1 MPTADQ
7 NIYVRRSS
15 DHVTVWS
22 GKTLRNTDNYPLTT
36 QGQALF
42 EAAVLAG
49 NHSGI
54 TASNGGT
61 VAAGVAPTLTIP
73 NPPVQGYAAYDVKI
87 QAETAASNVN
97 FSGTPGDV
105 TTREFFQN
113 SSHYADF
120 AFTGMPVSDG
130 NYTIILRAKTT
141 SGTDTTIVDLIINN
155 GTPFQVSIP
164 PTGGGLTTV
173 TVSGKAFQA
182 GDNTLRFRG
191 NTNNAGLDY
200 IRITH
205 PASA

>member
-97 FSGTPGDV
+97 FSGTPGAI
-105 TTREFFQN
+105 TR
-113 SSHYADF
+113 
-120 AFTGMPVSDG
+120 
-130 NYTIILRAKTT
+130 
-141 SGTDTTIVDLIINN
+141 
-155 GTPFQVSIP
+155 
-164 PTGGGLTTV
+164 
-173 TVSGKAFQA
+173 
-182 GDNTLRFRG
+182 TLRLRVCRFR
-191 NTNNAGLDY
+191 TAITRLSYGLKLRRVQ
-200 IRITH
+200 IRPSLI
-205 PASA
+205 